1 VSDAALD
8 QAAGARDVHAST
20 RREWANFLT
29 ANGTFIQL
37 YWWQRDGVYY
47 IVRYAEKG
55 GVLETIGRFYDLDAA
70 ITMAMLERR

>member
-47 IVRYAEKG
+47 VVRHAETG
-55 GVLETIGRFYDLDAA
+55 GVLETTGRFYDVDAA
-70 ITMAMLERR
+70 ITLAMTVR